1 MLKFNIM
8 GWKIMKKELLKN
20 KLKEIL
26 EELIEVLSEDRVSE
40 TKKNFVCGELA
51 VLTELIKED

>member
-1 MLKFNIM
+1 
-8 GWKIMKKELLKN
+8 MKKELLKN